1 VSEAIFRADYARL
14 YDAMYG
20 SKDYTRECDAVEGAV
35 RRYGD
40 GGAYRALL
48 DLGCGTGNHSVPL
61 ARRGY
66 DVTGVDLSADMVAI
80 ARRKAESAGIV
91 ARFEAGDMRSASLGR
106 SFDVAVIMFA
116 ALGYLIA
123 DRDVA
128 AGLANVKRHLRPGG
142 LLLFDVWNRTT
153 LLREGA
159 RDRITVSDEPGRQLI
174 KAALR
179 TLDPSGTHVNVR
191 MRVWDIAGTT
201 VTASADE
208 THRMRPFTQAEL
220 ERFLREA
227 GLAPRAFFAFPD
239 LDTAASDASFDLGVV
254 ASA

>member
-1 VSEAIFRADYARL
+1 MSEAIFRADYARL

-80 ARRKAESAGIV
+80 AERKAADAGIV
-91 ARFEAGDMRSASLGR
+91 ARFEAGDMRTASLGR
-106 SFDVAVIMFA
+106 TFDVAVIMFA

-123 DRDVA
+123 DADVA
-128 AGLANVKRHLRPGG
+128 AALANVQRHLRPGG

-179 TLDPSGTHVNVR
+179 TMDPSGTHVNVR
-191 MRVWDIAGTT
+191 MRVWDIEGAT
-201 VTASADE
+201 VAASADE
-208 THRMRPFTQAEL
+208 THRMRPFTEAEL
-220 ERFLREA
+220 ERFLRDG
-227 GLAPRAFFAFPD
+227 GLTPRAFFAFPD
-239 LDTAASDASFDLGVV
+239 LDAPATDGSFDLGVV
-254 ASA
+254 ASL